1 MPQSAVECARE
12 SWATMPDEEQLDTV
26 IGMAA
31 GMAPILELTG
41 SHVLERHPDLR
52 FIVTESE
59 CGWLAW
65 SLQAMDQM
73 QERRR
78 LGMRRLPMRASEYFR
93 RQGAVTITD
102 DAVALNNVEFTG
114 VECLVWGNDY
124 PHDEGTYPN
133 SRTQIDEIG
142 KKLGPKDA
150 RKVLCGNA
158 ARIFGFDLDYLAA
171 NKHEIQAA
179 AESLSAAR
187 DSLAS

>member
-1 MPQSAVECARE
+1 MPQSSVEEARE
-12 SWATMPDEEQLDTV
+12 SWASQPDEEQLETV

-78 LGMRRLPMRASEYFR
+78 LGMRRLPMRASDYFR
-93 RQGAVTITD
+93 RQGAITITD
-102 DAVALNNVEFTG
+102 DLVALNNVEFTG
-114 VECLVWGNDY
+114 VDCLVWGNDY

-133 SRTQIDEIG
+133 SRTQIDEIT
-142 KKLGPKDA
+142 KKLGPRDA

-158 ARIFGFDLDYLAA
+158 ARIFGFDLEYLAE
-171 NKHEIQAA
+171 NKGEIQAA
-179 AESLSAAR
+179 AESPGAGAPN
-187 DSLAS
+187 